1 MTPVISPWAFYA
13 ISMADR
19 LNIFFLILSLV
30 LVGIVGAFAI
40 WKVSDLDWKP
50 HDEVQ
55 ALCDK
60 VLKKTIL
67 PTIFVIILTLIIPSS
82 STITKMIIAQ
92 NVTYERVE
100 AATDTVE
107 TVYNDIMELFENDE
121 ES

>member
-19 LNIFFLILSLV
+19 LNVFFLILTFV
-30 LVGIVGAFAI
+30 LVCVVLGFLI
-40 WKVSDLDWKP
+40 WKVSDLDYMP
-50 HDEVQ
+50 TDSIQ

-100 AATDTVE
+100 QATNTVE
-107 TVYNDIMELFENDE
+107 SVYNDIMELFE
-121 ES
+121 ESE

>member
-19 LNIFFLILSLV
+19 LNVFFLILTLILV
-30 LVGIVGAFAI
+30 CVVLGFFI
-40 WKVSDLDWKP
+40 WKVSDLDYIP
-50 HDEVQ
+50 RDRVQ

-67 PTIFVIILTLIIPSS
+67 PTIFVIILTLVIPTS

-100 AATDTVE
+100 AATNTVE
-107 TVYNDIMELFENDE
+107 TVYNDIMELFEDD
-121 ES
+121 SDS